1 MMRGVIGFAG
11 LAAVSEAVTT
21 VQMAVGKA
29 GDLSVSDLSGPK
41 AGNNSL
47 CVVNEDSSITPVS
60 AACVCGTNL
69 KDGDAIEAD
78 DIEKAQTEGKGI
90 YCYKD
95 NHCIAK
101 PGKKC
106 HPKKR
111 NNPLACSKH
120 QWAHEEPNTLKC
132 LCNLGENDKR
142 PIIDKCSISKP
153 WCYVSDRNNK
163 IEGEHQETCNEF
175 PKCKT
180 HNDKTLAILHKDAKD
195 YTFTK
200 CLCNQQM
207 CDSTNYCLGKHGN
220 NDNDDGL
227 CSANKYCEKSDDTAL
242 KTACATGFR
251 TLNPAYINNEN
262 AKISAETCDATKY
275 FYELAGSTVCVDK
288 KKGNDCKCENGQ
300 GRKAGRSTSV
310 TGNANFTYEV
320 KDVVSNGCPDEKEEC
335 MYCNRGYVLDP
346 SNKCVEKK
354 CKKSAAVKEL
364 CSEEATGK
372 DCKDTTKDGCKKCSG
387 NNYKVERPDHLSN
400 DYCLK
405 PLCTCNNGEVDTK
418 DCKSNAEDKCSN
430 CNKGWTLK
438 GNKCERAE
446 KIKEQGSDC
455 EKNSDCR
462 SDDCELPKP
471 IAAGAKD
478 KKEKGKCVGADK
490 VPECANG
497 SYKNGKCNCHTGY
510 TDIAGTCTI
519 KTCAC
524 TNGDAFEGDDA
535 VQCSTSLQ
543 CKKCHDGFYFADGK
557 CEPNRCKCENGVAA
571 TGKDCKYD
579 HANICDEKAKCTG
592 GKYVME
598 KDVDAWLNTKTMN
611 IKYKASYCKNNCANS
626 GGGCSSTVGTPVNGE
641 YPGLWT
647 ENNGEC
653 CSGAGTCSAASFA
666 ESGETF
672 LKAGYNLK
680 DAKTGKTAYHINNQL
695 TSPTP
700 IESCQSTTQQA
711 RSAAVLNSARKKD
724 GLRCNQAGECKSGNC
739 DSATNKC
746 KAAATTAPA
755 AAAPAAAAPAA
766 AAPAPA
772 AAAR

>member
-41 AGNNSL
+41 AVGLEL
-47 CVVNEDSSITPVS
+47 CEVKDDSSVTPVPK
-60 AACVCGTNL
+60 ACFCGANL
-69 KDGDAIEAD
+69 KDGESIEAD
-78 DIEKAQTEGKGI
+78 DIEKADGKGI

-101 PGKKC
+101 DGKKC
-106 HPKKR
+106 PPKKR
-111 NNPLACSKH
+111 TNPLECSKS

-132 LCNLGENDKR
+132 VCNLGENDKR
-142 PIIDKCSISKP
+142 PANVKCPISKP

-163 IEGEHQETCNEF
+163 IQGEHQETCNEF

-207 CDSTNYCLGKHGN
+207 CDSQDYCLGKHGN

-242 KTACATGFR
+242 KTVCATGFR
-251 TLNPAYINNEN
+251 TLSLADIN
-262 AKISAETCDATKY
+262 ATISAETCDANKY
-275 FYELAGSTVCVDK
+275 FYELAGSTVCTDQ

-310 TGNANFTYEV
+310 TVNGNSTYEV
-320 KDVVSNGCPDEKEEC
+320 KDVVSNGCQNEKEEC
-335 MYCNRGYVLDP
+335 MSCNRGYFLDT

-354 CKKSAAVKEL
+354 CKKNTAGKDL

-387 NNYKVERPDHLSN
+387 NNYKVDRPDHLSN

-405 PLCTCNNGEVDTK
+405 PLCTCNNGEVNTK
-418 DCKSNAEDKCSN
+418 DCKSNAEDKCSKE

-438 GNKCERAE
+438 GNKCERDE
-446 KIKEQGSDC
+446 KIKEKGSDC

-462 SDDCELPKP
+462 SDDCQAPTA
-471 IAAGAKD
+471 AAGN

-497 SYKNGKCNCHTGY
+497 SVKTGGCICHPGY
-510 TDIAGTCTI
+510 TKSAGTCTI
-519 KTCAC
+519 NTCAC

-535 VQCSTSLQ
+535 VQCSNSLQ
-543 CKKCHDGFYFADGK
+543 CKKCHDGFHFADGK
-557 CEPNRCKCENGVAA
+557 CVANICKCDNGAAA
-571 TGKDCKYD
+571 TGKDCKYH
-579 HANICDEKAKCTG
+579 HAHICDEKTKCTG

-598 KDVDAWLNTKTMN
+598 KDVDAWLSPKTMN

-626 GGGCSSTVGTPVNGE
+626 GGGCSSAVGTPVNGE

-647 ENNGEC
+647 ENNGLC
-653 CSGAGTCSAASFA
+653 CSAAETCSAASFA

-672 LKAGYNLK
+672 LKAGFNLK
-680 DAKTGKTAYHINNQL
+680 DAKTGKTTYHINNQL
-695 TSPTP
+695 TSPIP
-700 IESCQSTTQQA
+700 IESCQSTTQQG
-711 RSAAVLNSARKKD
+711 RSAAVLNSARKKND
-724 GLRCNQAGECKSGNC
+724 LSCNQASECKSGNC
-739 DSATNKC
+739 AGNVC
-746 KAAATTAPA
+746 RPA
-755 AAAPAAAAPAA
+755 ANVPAANVPAA
-766 AAPAPA
+766 NVPVANV
-772 AAAR
+772 